1 MSSSYTQK
9 PNANLGIL
17 LSPLHQLRS
26 QYQTQLP
33 PCLLDSV
40 SHTDSYYIFSST
52 WENLTKVL
60 LIHSKNVLKR
70 LCCFHRQE
78 DLWSKNP
85 LKALPALLNSSN
97 MLACREGLVPAC
109 VHPLS
114 QVRRLMRKCL
124 QMLVGPSLIFLMEP
138 MTKSNLHPSLVPALP
153 SIIGNIVTGDD
164 AQTQASVCEAWF
176 DLPSRQSPDQ
186 IKIIT
191 VGLEGLKEEAETFT
205 TWCHCTVPF
214 ACVGSRAGKRGKQLL
229 ELDKRRITRSRTT
242 KLTTISLED
251 SRNV

>member
-33 PCLLDSV
+33 PCLQDSV

-97 MLACREGLVPAC
+97 MLACREDLVPAC
-109 VHPLS
+109 VHPLT

-186 IKIIT
+186 INKKRQAALGIRQEEDHKIKNNKINNN
-191 VGLEGLKEEAETFT
+191 LARRFT
-205 TWCHCTVPF
+205 EC
-214 ACVGSRAGKRGKQLL
+214 
-229 ELDKRRITRSRTT
+229 
-242 KLTTISLED
+242 
-251 SRNV
+251 

>member
-33 PCLLDSV
+33 PCLQDSV

-97 MLACREGLVPAC
+97 MLACREDLVPAC
-109 VHPLS
+109 VHPLT

-164 AQTQASVCEAWF
+164 AQTQASVCEA
-176 DLPSRQSPDQ
+176 DLICRLVSLLTRS
-186 IKIIT
+186 T
-191 VGLEGLKEEAETFT
+191 
-205 TWCHCTVPF
+205 
-214 ACVGSRAGKRGKQLL
+214 KRGKQLL